1 MIKEYGLYVSN
12 WNCIQTSG
20 AALAKVEFAVLLIFC
35 SASFLYYLWLFN
47 YKCLRPIP
55 FVSHEV
61 TNNNFKVLRDKS
73 ILLQN
78 KRWNLQTKIESRRK
92 NEIKKLNINSI
103 FIVLSKITMIFFQ
116 LLPQIFISKYIMKV
130 LLIYLRSLF
139 LIYSS
144 CKIWMKPHV
153 VLHIHFFDIN
163 ATKWLTIQ
171 VHRNTIYD
179 ISEMWQYLV

>member
-12 WNCIQTSG
+12 WNCIQTFR

-103 FIVLSKITMIFFQ
+103 LTVLFKKDDSKNQDTSAVANISWKFCSFIWGLYFLYIVHARSEWNLMLFYIFTS
-116 LLPQIFISKYIMKV
+116 LISMPQNDWHYKFIGILFIIFLKCGSI
-130 LLIYLRSLF
+130 
-139 LIYSS
+139 
-144 CKIWMKPHV
+144 
-153 VLHIHFFDIN
+153 
-163 ATKWLTIQ
+163 
-171 VHRNTIYD
+171 
-179 ISEMWQYLV
+179 